1 MPFTLS
7 SPSFSSGG
15 SIPRR
20 FTCDGDDV
28 SPPFVW
34 TDAPTGTQSF
44 ALIFDDP
51 DASSGGWVHWVLYD
65 LPAPTRALAETTRP
79 APRPEAGGIHGMNSW
94 GRSDYGGPC
103 PPSGTHR
110 YFFRLY
116 ALDAPLGLSPGA
128 TADQLRKAMEG
139 HILGLAELMGT
150 YRR

>member
-1 MPFTLS
+1 
-7 SPSFSSGG
+7 
-15 SIPRR
+15 
-20 FTCDGDDV
+20 
-28 SPPFVW
+28 
-34 TDAPTGTQSF
+34 
-44 ALIFDDP
+44 
-51 DASSGGWVHWVLYD
+51 
-65 LPAPTRALAETTRP
+65 
-79 APRPEAGGIHGMNSW
+79 MNSW

-116 ALDAPLGLSPGA
+116 ALDTPLGLSPGA

>member
-15 SIPRR
+15 GIPRR

-28 SPPFVW
+28 SPALEW
-34 TDAPTGTQSF
+34 ADAPTGAQSF

-51 DASSGGWVHWVLYD
+51 DAPSGNWVHWVLYD

-79 APRPEAGGIHGMNSW
+79 SPRPEAGGIHGLNSW

-103 PPSGTHR
+103 PPDGTHR

-116 ALDAPLGLSPGA
+116 ALDTPLGLSPGA

>member
-1 MPFTLS
+1 MAFTLS

-20 FTCDGDDV
+20 FTCDGEDV

-34 TDAPTGTQSF
+34 TDPPTGTQSF

-51 DASSGGWVHWVLYD
+51 DDPSGWVHWVLYD
-65 LPAPTRALAETTRP
+65 LPAPTRALEETTRP
-79 APRPEAGGIHGMNSW
+79 SPRPKEGGIHGMNSW

-116 ALDAPLGLSPGA
+116 ALDTSLGLSPGA